1 MSVNQV
7 FEKLE
12 QLKLTGMVKALEE
25 QLNMTD
31 INSLAFEERLNLLA
45 DREIIIREN
54 SRIKKRLAKA
64 KLKINAQIEEID
76 FRKHRDLD
84 KSFILSLASCEWIRR
99 HQNIIITG
107 ATGMGKTF
115 LANALAHKACMEGF
129 SSQYFRFPRL
139 LSELHISRADGTY
152 FNLLKSLGKL
162 DVLIIDDWGL
172 SVLSDTER
180 RDVLEI
186 FEDRFSISSTIITS
200 QMPIEHWHEVIGDNT
215 IADAILDRIVHN
227 AHKINMKS
235 DDHSMRKELHGI

>member
-1 MSVNQV
+1 MSINQV
-7 FEKLE
+7 IEKLE
-12 QLKLTGMVKALEE
+12 QLKLTGMIKALEE
-25 QLNMTD
+25 QLNMVD
-31 INSLAFEERLNLLA
+31 INNLAFEERLNLLA
-45 DREIIIREN
+45 DREIITREN
-54 SRIKKRLAKA
+54 SRIKKRLSKA

-139 LSELHISRADGTY
+139 LSELNISRADGSY
-152 FNLLKSLGKL
+152 FNLLKALGKL

-172 SVLSDTER
+172 SVLTETER

-227 AHKINMKS
+227 AHKINMRG
-235 DDHSMRKELHGI
+235 DEHSMRKELHGI